1 MMILQTYVQD
11 FVACIRLNSPTTL
24 NALTLEM
31 GEHIS
36 VLLQQWDSNAAVKVV
51 VFESLVEKA
60 FSVGIDLK
68 EFTTQNLPE
77 YREKFLKTWNSIAAF
92 SKPIIASING
102 YAFGGG
108 FELALMADI
117 RIASKT
123 AVFSQP
129 ELSVGTIPGIGA
141 SQRLPRIIGTSKATD
156 MILTGRRIDA
166 HTALL
171 WGLVSNVVPHD
182 HLSKATAEVAQL
194 ITSKSLPVLIH
205 AKSALRSAAELPLSQ
220 GITHEQNLFLST
232 FELHDQQEGFHAFLE
247 KRPPVFKDA

>member
-1 MMILQTYVQD
+1 MVIQTYVQD
-11 FVACIRLNSPTTL
+11 CVARIRLNSPKTL

-36 VLLQQWDSNAAVKVV
+36 TTLHQWNSTPDVKVV
-51 VFESLVEKA
+51 IFESLVEKA

-68 EFTTQNLPE
+68 EFTTQNSPE
-77 YREKFLKTWNSIAAF
+77 YREKFLKTWNSIATFA
-92 SKPIIASING
+92 KPIIVSING
-102 YAFGGG
+102 YVFGGG

-117 RIASKT
+117 RIASET

-129 ELSVGTIPGIGA
+129 ELGIGTIPGIGA

-156 MILTGRRIDA
+156 MILTGRRVDA
-166 HTALL
+166 TTALS
-171 WGLVSNVVPHD
+171 WGLVSNVVPHN

-232 FELHDQQEGFHAFLE
+232 FELHDQQEGFHAFLQ